1 MANPADRR
9 SSTRVEVLGRIQGQ
23 VVSLDVPVLVREI
36 SLGGM
41 SVETPQAFPVGSVNI
56 FLLTL
61 GDGAGIDVAG
71 RIVYSRPSSDA
82 DRQFFVSGI
91 QFVDQDDRNP
101 EMPVSGLITKA
112 TRD

>member
-9 SSTRVEVLGRIQGQ
+9 RSTRVEVLGRIRGQ

-41 SVETPQAFPVGSVNI
+41 SVETPQAFEVGSINT

-71 RIVYSRPSSDA
+71 RIVYSRPSA
-82 DRQFFVSGI
+82 DTDRRFFVSGV
-91 QFVDQDDRNP
+91 QFVDQDDLNP
-101 EMPVSGLITKA
+101 DARVGGLITKVA
-112 TRD
+112 KD

>member
-9 SSTRVEVLGRIQGQ
+9 RSTRVEVLGRIQGQ
-23 VVSLDVPVLVREI
+23 VVSLNVQVLVREI

-41 SVETPQAFPVGSVNI
+41 SVETPEAFEVGSVNT

-71 RIVYSRPSSDA
+71 RVVYSRPSA
-82 DRQFFVSGI
+82 DNDRRFFVSGI
-91 QFVDQDDRNP
+91 QFVDLDDLSL
-101 EMPVSGLITKA
+101 ETPVAGLIKHVN
-112 TRD
+112 